1 LTARRLAASFGAKLQ
16 PARSKVIDFAE
27 RRRARLQSVP
37 VAASGRFTDARK
49 ALAGAHEFTLF
60 WRPPS
65 RRNAAEYLG
74 GRWDWGWTLFVWTSE
89 AAVGPV
95 WSALTGGRGYVAQRL
110 ARPAL
115 STFLGRAGEIGG
127 LLLDGELEEPGD
139 VIRAE
144 PDQLIRREDALSAL
158 AR

>member
-1 LTARRLAASFGAKLQ
+1 M
-16 PARSKVIDFAE
+16 
-27 RRRARLQSVP
+27 
-37 VAASGRFTDARK
+37 
-49 ALAGAHEFTLF
+49 LF

-65 RRNAAEYLG
+65 RRSAAEYLG

-89 AAVGPV
+89 GAVGPV
-95 WSALTGGRGYVAQRL
+95 WGALTGARGYVAQRL

-115 STFLGRAGEIGG
+115 SAFLGRAGEIGG
-127 LLLDGELEEPGD
+127 LLLDGELEATGD

-144 PDQLIRREDALSAL
+144 PDQLIKREDALSAL